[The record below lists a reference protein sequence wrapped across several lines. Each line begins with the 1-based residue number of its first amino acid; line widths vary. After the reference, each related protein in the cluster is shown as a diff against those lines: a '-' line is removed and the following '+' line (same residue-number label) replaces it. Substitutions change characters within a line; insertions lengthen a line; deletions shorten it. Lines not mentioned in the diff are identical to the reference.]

1 MPSRCHSGGRVMDKA
16 KVDDTRSA
24 YSEHQGRLVKDMRE
38 LLRMG
43 GGPAKEE
50 PPNDAEESK
59 ADEKPSA

>member
-1 MPSRCHSGGRVMDKA
+1 MDKA

-38 LLRMG
+38 LLRMD